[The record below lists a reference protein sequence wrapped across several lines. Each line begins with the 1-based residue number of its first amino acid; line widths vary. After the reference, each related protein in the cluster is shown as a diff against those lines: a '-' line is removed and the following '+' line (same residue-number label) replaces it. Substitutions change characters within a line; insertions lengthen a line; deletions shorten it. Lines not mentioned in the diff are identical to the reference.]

1 MLGLHHRPEAGAGD
15 DGRSINICGL
25 GEAAGRNLHRHWG
38 VMYQNGAL
46 FSRKLTVIVIE
57 NIEMPMAEYL
67 RLPEDV
73 VHELAMIKLSMV
85 GLPDS
90 AANKF
95 PAELSGGMV
104 KRAGLARALALDP
117 QLLFLDEPTSG
128 LDPIAADAFDR
139 LILGLRSQ
147 LDLTVVMVTHDLDTL
162 FNTCDRIGVLVD
174 QKMIQGKPVDIMHN
188 PHPWIQEYF
197 GGARAQRA
205 LAKASYLKNQLESAD
220 MERRVNYL
228 LVGIILAGAGGGD
241 HRLCPVGASARRRQ
255 VAYLVCYLFRSGGQ
269 RPRARRQRALLRR

>member
-1 MLGLHHRPEAGAGD
+1 MTKPIITARGLVTRFGEQIVHNGLDLDVYSGEIFGIVGASGTGKSVLIRTLLGLHRPEAGQVTMAGHD
-15 DGRSINICGL
+15 ICGL
-25 GEAAGRNLHRHWG
+25 GEDAGRNLHRHWG

-46 FSRKLTVIVIE
+46 FSGLTVIE

-67 RLPEDV
+67 CLPEDV
-73 VHELAMIKLSMV
+73 VHELAMIKLNMV

-117 QLLFLDEPTSG
+117 PLLFLDEPTSG
-128 LDPIAADAFDR
+128 LDPIAADGFDR

-162 FNTCDRIGVLVD
+162 FNTCDHIGVLVD
-174 QKMIQGKPVDIMHN
+174 QKLIQGKPVDIMHN
-188 PHPWIQEYF
+188 PNPWIQEYF

-205 LAKASYLKNQLESAD
+205 LAKAG
-220 MERRVNYL
+220 R
-228 LVGIILAGAGGGD
+228 
-241 HRLCPVGASARRRQ
+241 
-255 VAYLVCYLFRSGGQ
+255 
-269 RPRARRQRALLRR
+269 

>member
-1 MLGLHHRPEAGAGD
+1 MSEPIISARGLVNRFGEQFVHDRLDLDVYPGEIFGIVGASGTGKSVLLRTLLGLHQPEAGQVSMAGHD
-15 DGRSINICGL
+15 ICGL

-46 FSRKLTVIVIE
+46 FSGLTVIE

-67 RLPEDV
+67 YLPEEV
-73 VHELAMIKLSMV
+73 VHELAMIKLGMV

-117 QLLFLDEPTSG
+117 PLLFLDEPTSG
-128 LDPIAADAFDR
+128 LDPIAADGFDR

-147 LDLTVVMVTHDLDTL
+147 LGLTVVMVTHDLDTL

-174 QKMIQGKPVDIMHN
+174 QHMVAGKPVDIMHN
-188 PHPWIQEYF
+188 PNPWIQEYF
-197 GGARAQRA
+197 GGHRAQRA
-205 LAKASYLKNQLESAD
+205 LT
-220 MERRVNYL
+220 
-228 LVGIILAGAGGGD
+228 
-241 HRLCPVGASARRRQ
+241 
-255 VAYLVCYLFRSGGQ
+255 
-269 RPRARRQRALLRR
+269 ALTKI